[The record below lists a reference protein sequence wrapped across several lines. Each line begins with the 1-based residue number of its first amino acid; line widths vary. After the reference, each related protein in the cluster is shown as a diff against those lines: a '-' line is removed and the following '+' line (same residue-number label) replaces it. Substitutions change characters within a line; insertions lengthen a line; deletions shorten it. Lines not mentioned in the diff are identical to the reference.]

1 MNQVIKEYLISLK
14 NKTVSLEELS
24 ALFAGDTT
32 YEEFASYIEEL
43 CAENIL
49 IPIKTRGRNYSNPS
63 LFYFYRVD
71 KYLLN
76 KELMEQIQSL
86 QLKVHKGISLSAYYG
101 LSQERITEDLPYILK
116 VDRFLTEKG
125 FQLEEALS
133 PERSFQLVADEK
145 WIDEKGG
152 RKLLE
157 RLKVWEALKISTTPD
172 PLMYALNPA
181 MLGSKV
187 HRHLIV
193 ENKATFYGL
202 SDAIR
207 NTPFTTLVYGCGWKI
222 AGSVQML
229 PKQLSMEEQTHT
241 YDYFGDL
248 DYEGMSIWLH
258 VYEAVNAK
266 PALPF
271 YEALLRTNRAEGKTN
286 QRKNLQALEQ
296 FLAFF
301 QEEDQNKIQ
310 ETLENGGY
318 YPQETLTKDI
328 LQEIGRSAIWK

>member
-1 MNQVIKEYLISLK
+1 MNQVIEEYLIALK

-24 ALFAGDTT
+24 ALFNGDTT
-32 YEEFASYIEEL
+32 YAEFASYIEAF

-49 IPIKTRGRNYSNPS
+49 IPIKTRGRNYSSPS
-63 LFYFYRVD
+63 LFYFYRID
-71 KYLLN
+71 KHLLN
-76 KELMEQIQSL
+76 KELMEQIQS
-86 QLKVHKGISLSAYYG
+86 QQWKVHRSISLSAYYG
-101 LSQERITEDLPYILK
+101 LTRERFIEDLPYILK
-116 VDRFLTEKG
+116 VDRFLTEQG
-125 FQLEEALS
+125 FPLEEALA

-181 MLGSKV
+181 RLDAEV

-202 SDAIR
+202 CDSIR
-207 NTPFTTLVYGCGWKI
+207 ETPYTTLVYGCGWKI
-222 AGSVQML
+222 AGSVKML

-241 YDYFGDL
+241 YDYFGDM
-248 DYEGMSIWLH
+248 DYEGLSIWFQ

-286 QRKNLQALEQ
+286 QRRNLQALEH
-296 FLAFF
+296 FLTFF
-301 QEEDQNKIQ
+301 SEEDQSKIQ
-310 ETLENGGY
+310 GVLKSGGY
-318 YPQETLTKDI
+318 YPQETLTKEI
-328 LQEIGRSAIWK
+328 LQEIGRTAI